1 MDEAV
6 SSANKIEIANEDS
19 KKLNPGTANVDSNS
33 DDRALA
39 IIGAES
45 LMRSIRERNSR
56 SQRVPEGEAFKRFT
70 TEEYTPTF
78 IPSENKGKIPPKRI
92 RDTVDQYLSYQKYDP
107 NKTMQYSRDEV
118 LVAASLF
125 EFLSSKPGKIRRTG
139 STYRNSEYDLVV
151 LDTILP
157 RIHEHQPITIFG
169 LSFSPKFRN
178 PDISGGQLQPDMA
191 NYLAMSN
198 LQQIAKGANMVY
210 PGGVDLC
217 IGYEGGMYRSLGKYS
232 IEDVER
238 TKDEIIR
245 LNEEAYKN
253 VYKDTMS
260 TESRNHVQIKDGGD
274 LIRSCLLIEQAEDPG
289 ERWTKIAVR
298 KRNEIQADYKMGKQI
313 VLQEVGSEYALD
325 ELSQGDQLFSTIRNC
340 IAAVRAQKES
350 KLLDDSLSPEVEAE
364 LDRRITWLDTYGE
377 LEAWKRF
384 FLSTTSSEMF
394 ESDYA
399 KAKYAQKIAVDYK
412 AFNELKYQGGKNGNG
427 ILGFTESPVAMTVS
441 GTNKKMNI
449 QLVPGW
455 NYFPHHRLT
464 ARTIGKNG
472 QYQWTPLTQKEM
484 QESDVVYLPQYVGD
498 HDYPFYY
505 EQLAP
510 VSSLDE
516 KTSMRAGV
524 QVLKSENGQRYVA
537 KTAEY
542 EKGGDHLLAQIARM
556 RRMSEAGVT
565 IIPEIVDANIKGDR
579 IQYLLPFL
587 DGESLDGNIFDGDPI
602 QNTEAMF
609 PTLLS
614 KLSHE
619 LWEKGESRSLEHY
632 FSGHHLSSVEKGLRS
647 VEKSENTL
655 LPLSDPVID
664 VDGKTQLNLPTILKI
679 LSDKRSVLDKTF
691 ATSICPEFTHGD
703 LHFGNIFMKDGDV
716 QLIDINGNP
725 NRDVCSVDFELSRL
739 MLSYYRQI
747 IRDGEY
753 SVETDENG
761 NDHIE
766 YTERGKAILDARE
779 KAFQLLQENED
790 LKPFLTENS
799 LDNIRLLE
807 ALDIASVFA
816 NRPEEQQ
823 EGTYLIGTMLL
834 NEAIQGREDGMFDG
848 AIFDLMRKNVTVE
861 NYNSPEINQKL
872 RQMFNAYLGKRYDG
886 FSVSH
891 MFNQFVIH
899 AIKKDGTITSFLSNT
914 DLIDGVDTINTGM
927 KDANGE
933 AVVEA
938 SYDKILEAWQDQNFP
953 ENSRDKLFHGFVES
967 ENKLNRAIETEEP
980 VSINGRDYRIKK
992 LLGLGKESK
1001 AYEAEDEDGH
1011 KIAIKVGLQ
1020 YLDKEFDYAMEL
1032 QEKSGEIG
1040 ARFPQYYE
1048 YDRESNI
1055 LAMELIG
1062 GQSAEE
1068 MIHQIDSPEDWVG
1081 FLGNISDVVADI
1093 TELNKRGVNAG
1104 QFNLRNV
1111 MVSDSGEY
1119 RIIDPLYEGN
1129 PDVYEAK
1136 QVLRIMGVLVEKI
1149 YHTKSERF
1157 PLRVKSSNQ
1166 NETLRSLRY
1175 PDGALDDLN
1184 GESRGIP
1191 PLLDAELQKVFRG
1204 ALVNGIGDKTL
1215 SDVAHSFEGIKDIC
1229 ERLEN
1234 DSSRTEFARQ
1244 PQALAVDLNGTLEED
1259 GIINAKTVESINRLL
1274 SRGTPVAI
1282 ISGKRLDA
1290 VKNTLGANGIDMSRI
1305 DVVSDEGAIYESS
1318 GETVSDHT
1326 IANVEQISAAISQ
1339 YLTTQN
1345 IGGQVR
1351 NNAERINIALSSLE
1365 ERVVSVLSNYV
1376 ERLGLEATVNQE
1388 IGQIDIVGS
1397 GVSKMSGM
1405 QEFANRHGIE
1415 LDSIVTVG
1423 NEPTGNDRE
1432 ILFDNNGQP
1441 RPNAFTVTGSAETS
1455 VIIEDMT
1462 DLIGYGGINR
1472 TGEISAGFGTFSD
1485 FSEAS
1490 EDAIAYLRQ
1499 TAEGN
1504 SNIFYPY
1511 FALEQRL
1518 NSKDPKNVDYK
1529 WLMSDSDGNPIG
1541 FTSLNK
1547 VSEDGVYNI
1556 SGMYLTPNTRGRGVA
1571 TDAITTLERYAT
1583 SNIPGFKGFRVRVTE
1598 SNAPSRRIVEKSGFV
1613 PTEVIDDDYDLVING
1628 EHQKAK
1634 TIVYE
1639 YDPSGQKTAINLA
1652 ESGVVVGD
1660 ELVEMYNNM
1669 RGMRP

>member
-1 MDEAV
+1 MGDHISYSGENYGQRDELSQNQAETV
-6 SSANKIEIANEDS
+6 EDADQAAADLS
-19 KKLNPGTANVDSNS
+19 VKA
-33 DDRALA
+33 
-39 IIGAES
+39 
-45 LMRSIRERNSR
+45 LMRVIRRQSGEKRRTS
-56 SQRVPEGEAFKRFT
+56 SEETLKHFTTGEYVPE
-70 TEEYTPTF
+70 F
-78 IPSENKGKIPPKRI
+78 IPGEKKGQLPPKRI
-92 RDTVDQYLSYQKYDP
+92 RETVEHFLNHQRINSETNPQIE
-107 NKTMQYSRDEV
+107 QYSEDEV
-118 LVAASLF
+118 LTAASLL

-139 STYRNSEYDLVV
+139 STYRNESYDTKILE
-151 LDTILP
+151 TILP
-157 RIHEHQPITIFG
+157 HIHENKPITLFG

-178 PDISGGQLQPDMA
+178 PDISDGQLRPDMA

-198 LQQIAKGANMVY
+198 LQQIARGANMVY

-217 IGYEGGMYRSLGKYS
+217 IGYEGAIYRQLGKYS
-232 IEDVER
+232 NEDVDD
-238 TKDEIIR
+238 TKKEIIR
-245 LNEEAYKN
+245 LNDEAHRN
-253 VYKDTMS
+253 VYG
-260 TESRNHVQIKDGGD
+260 ESSDLPNHVIVEDANA
-274 LIRSCLLIEQAEDPG
+274 LINSCLLTEPEDYSEEKWLRRAAKQRREVQSRHEFG
-289 ERWTKIAVR
+289 QQVAYQ
-298 KRNEIQADYKMGKQI
+298 EIGD
-313 VLQEVGSEYALD
+313 QEVLD
-325 ELSQGDQLFSTIRNC
+325 NLDRDGGLFHRLKDTIKGLK
-340 IAAVRAQKES
+340 AQKEAM
-350 KLLDDSLSPEVEAE
+350 LLDDSLTAEVEA
-364 LDRRITWLDTYGE
+364 DIDKKIDGLDTYGE
-377 LEAWKRF
+377 LESWKKF
-384 FLSTTSSEMF
+384 YLTTTSPEMF
-394 ESDYA
+394 RDERERA
-399 KAKYAQKIAVDYK
+399 GYAQRMAVNYK
-412 AFNELKYQGGKNGNG
+412 AFNEIKYQGGVYANG
-427 ILGFTESPVAMTVS
+427 ILGFTEKPVAITVN
-441 GTNKKMNI
+441 GTNRKMNI

-455 NYFPHHRLT
+455 NYYPHHRLT

-472 QYQWTPLTQKEM
+472 QYEWTPLMQKEM
-484 QESDVVYLPQYVGD
+484 QESDAVFLPQYVGE

-510 VSSLDE
+510 VGNLDE
-516 KTSMRAGV
+516 KTSMHAGV
-524 QVLKSENGQRYVA
+524 QILQSENGQKYVA

-542 EKGGDHLLAQIARM
+542 GKGGDHLLGQIARM
-556 RRMSEAGVT
+556 RRMSEANVT
-565 IIPEIVDANIKGDR
+565 IIPEIVDANVKGDR

-587 DGESLDGNIFDGDPI
+587 DGESLDSNMFDGDPI

-614 KLSHE
+614 KLSQE
-619 LWEKGESRSLEHY
+619 LWAKGESRSFEHY
-632 FSGHHLSSVEKGLRS
+632 FTDHHLSSVEKGLGS
-647 VEKSENTL
+647 IEKNENAL
-655 LPLSDPVID
+655 LPLADSVID
-664 VDGKTQLNLPTILKI
+664 VDGKAQLNLPTILKI
-679 LSDKRSVLDKTF
+679 LSGKRDVLDKTF

-766 YTERGKAILDARE
+766 YTERGKAILNARE

-790 LKPFLTENS
+790 LKPFLTENT

-816 NRPEEQQ
+816 SRPEEQQ

-848 AIFDLMRKNVTVE
+848 AIFDLMRENVTVE
-861 NYNSPEINQKL
+861 SYNSPETNQKL
-872 RQMFNAYLGKRYDG
+872 RQMFDAYLGKRYDG

-891 MFNQFVIH
+891 MFNQFVVH

-914 DLIDGVDTINTGM
+914 DLIDGVDTIDTGM

-953 ENSRDKLFHGFVES
+953 ENGRDKLFHGFAES
-967 ENKLNRAIETEEP
+967 ENKLNKAIETGES
-980 VSINGRDYRIKK
+980 VLVNGRGYKVKK

-1001 AYEAEDEDGH
+1001 AYEAEDEGGR

-1020 YLDKEFDYAMEL
+1020 YLDKEFDYAMDL

-1055 LAMELIG
+1055 LSMELIE
-1062 GQSAEE
+1062 GQPAEE
-1068 MIHQIDSPEDWVG
+1068 IIHQIDNPEDWTK

-1093 TELNKRGVNAG
+1093 AELNKKGVNAG

-1175 PDGALDDLN
+1175 PDGALDELD

-1204 ALVNGIGDKTL
+1204 ALVNGIGNKTL
-1215 SDVAHSFEGIKDIC
+1215 SDVAHSFDGIKSIC
-1229 ERLEN
+1229 ERLESN
-1234 DSSRTEFARQ
+1234 SIRTEFARR
-1244 PQALAVDLNGTLEED
+1244 PQALAIDLNGTLEED
-1259 GIINAKTVESINRLL
+1259 GIINARTVESINRLL

-1282 ISGKRLDA
+1282 ISGKRLKA
-1290 VKNTLGANGIDMSRI
+1290 VKNTLGANGIDMSKI
-1305 DVVSDEGAIYESS
+1305 DVVSDEGAIYEAS
-1318 GETVSDHT
+1318 GEIVSDHT

-1339 YLTTQN
+1339 YIATQN

-1351 NNAERINIALSSLE
+1351 NNAERINIALSSLDE
-1365 ERVVSVLSNYV
+1365 QVVNVLTNYA

-1397 GVSKMSGM
+1397 GVNKMSGM
-1405 QEFANRHGIE
+1405 QEFASRHGIE

-1432 ILFDNNGQP
+1432 ILFDNNGEP
-1441 RPNAFTVTGSAETS
+1441 RPNSFTVAGSAETS
-1455 VIIEDMT
+1455 IIIEDMT
-1462 DLIGYGGINR
+1462 DLVGYGGIKR
-1472 TGEISAGFGTFSD
+1472 TGEIPAGFGMFSD
-1485 FSEAS
+1485 FS
-1490 EDAIAYLRQ
+1490 DADEETIAYLRQ
-1499 TAEGN
+1499 TAAEN

-1529 WLMSDSDGNPIG
+1529 WLMSDNDGNPIG

-1583 SNIPGFKGFRVRVTE
+1583 SSMPGFKGFRVRVTE

-1613 PTEVIDDDYDLVING
+1613 PTEVIDGDYDLVING

-1639 YDPSGQKTAINLA
+1639 YDPSGKKTAINLA

-1660 ELVEMYNNM
+1660 ELLEMYNSM
-1669 RGMRP
+1669 REMQP